1 MDAVDRVIL
10 ERLMRNGRISW
21 VELGGAVGLT
31 GPAVADR
38 IHKLER
44 AGVIKGYTGLVS
56 HEALG
61 QVLTAFIAV
70 SVEPEGGEEF
80 LAVVQE
86 MAAVQECHHVT
97 GDDSYLLKVRT
108 SGMGELERL
117 IIDRLKRI
125 PGVTRTRT
133 TIVLS
138 TAKEQVNPA
147 FVPEV
152 GA

>member
-1 MDAVDRVIL
+1 MDAIDRAIL
-10 ERLMRNGRISW
+10 ERLMKNGRISW

-44 AGVIKGYTGLVS
+44 AGVIKGYAGLIS
-56 HEALG
+56 HQALG
-61 QVLTAFIAV
+61 QELTAYIAV
-70 SVEPEGGEEF
+70 SVEPEGCEEF
-80 LAVVQE
+80 LAVIQE
-86 MAAVQECHHVT
+86 LGAVQECHHVT

-108 SGMGELERL
+108 SGTSELERL

-125 PGVTRTRT
+125 PAVTRTRT
-133 TIVLS
+133 TVVLS
-138 TAKEQVNPA
+138 TAKELVNPA
-147 FVPEV
+147 LAPEV